1 VRGPGLFIGVD
12 LVQDRE
18 QKTPATEA
26 CTRAYTYALDQGLI
40 TWFGGAGN
48 VLKFKPPLTSSD
60 DEIDEMLARCESVIA
75 FVEHEVY
82 G

>member
-1 VRGPGLFIGVD
+1 MGD
-12 LVQDRE
+12 S
-18 QKTPATEA
+18 
-26 CTRAYTYALDQGLI
+26 LI